1 MAIIQVST
9 ILEDRPGELSQISE
23 ALGREGINMTG
34 LMVATRFG
42 DGKGLLRF
50 ICPDPDGAVKVVGD
64 LGFEVE
70 TDEVLAIQ
78 TPHHPGGM
86 NAILRPLKEAA
97 INVHHLY
104 PCIGTLSEGQTVLI
118 LGVDD
123 VTAARR
129 ALRSNWIIMV
139 GREIFDIES

>member
-9 ILEDRPGELSQISE
+9 ILEDRPGELARISE

-42 DGKGLLRF
+42 GGRGLLRF
-50 ICPDPDGAVKVVGD
+50 ICAEPDRAVKVLSA

-70 TDEVLAIQ
+70 TNEILAVQ
-78 TPHHPGGM
+78 TPHHPGGLT
-86 NAILRPLKEAA
+86 AILNPLRDAD

-104 PCIGTLSEGQTVLI
+104 PCIGTLSDGQTVLL

-123 VTAARR
+123 VAAARQ

-139 GREIFDIES
+139 GQEIYDIES

>member
-9 ILEDRPGELSQISE
+9 ILEDHPGELARISE

-42 DGKGLLRF
+42 DGRGLLRF
-50 ICPDPDGAVKVVGD
+50 ICPDPDRAVAVVSG

-70 TDEVLAIQ
+70 SDEILAVQ
-78 TPHHPGGM
+78 TPHHPGGLT
-86 NAILRPLKEAA
+86 AILSPLSEAQ

-104 PCIGTLSEGQTVLI
+104 PCIGTLSDAQTVLL

-123 VTAARR
+123 VAKARQ

-139 GREIFDIES
+139 GQEIFDIQS